1 MALNNEIIR
10 VLIVEN
16 NRDMCDLL
24 NVLISSESDM
34 QVVGIANDGLQAVA
48 RIQENPPDVMILD
61 MVMPYLDG
69 MGVLTRM
76 AEMNFARRPKVIIL
90 SAFEEES
97 VVAKSSRLGAD
108 YYLLKPFDRDILINR
123 IRQVV
128 ECEGN
133 SLMKTVMANAPV
145 IKETPR
151 PHVAYKPRQ
160 RTGAFDLDAEVTRVL
175 HDLGVPT
182 YFKGYAYL
190 KDTIKVVTEDLSML
204 GSVTKSL
211 YPKIAEKHGTTSLI
225 VEAAIRYI
233 IQKTW
238 KQGNPDEINKVF
250 GYAVNLR
257 DGKAPTN
264 SFFIAKIAELVRL
277 DMLESAQ

>member
-123 IRQVV
+123 I
-128 ECEGN
+128 
-133 SLMKTVMANAPV
+133 
-145 IKETPR
+145 
-151 PHVAYKPRQ
+151 
-160 RTGAFDLDAEVTRVL
+160 
-175 HDLGVPT
+175 
-182 YFKGYAYL
+182 
-190 KDTIKVVTEDLSML
+190 
-204 GSVTKSL
+204 
-211 YPKIAEKHGTTSLI
+211 
-225 VEAAIRYI
+225 
-233 IQKTW
+233 
-238 KQGNPDEINKVF
+238 
-250 GYAVNLR
+250 
-257 DGKAPTN
+257 
-264 SFFIAKIAELVRL
+264 
-277 DMLESAQ
+277 

>member
-151 PHVAYKPRQ
+151 PQVAYKPRQ

-250 GYAVNLR
+250 G
-257 DGKAPTN
+257 
-264 SFFIAKIAELVRL
+264 
-277 DMLESAQ
+277 